1 MDTET
6 AGQKF
11 PPAKSGGLFSPKFPA
26 MLSDGHTANG
36 PSPGRHIDGIGVIAM
51 AFDRRRGKRKKIPA
65 PPRAGKKS
73 PFLLMKPLEE
83 PANAFLPPVR
93 VELLGNRQAI
103 VDGCRGII
111 EYSDSCIRLSTD
123 RLILKFTGTGLTI
136 KSLSDSGVIVEGT
149 VLALEYS

>member
-1 MDTET
+1 
-6 AGQKF
+6 
-11 PPAKSGGLFSPKFPA
+11 
-26 MLSDGHTANG
+26 
-36 PSPGRHIDGIGVIAM
+36 
-51 AFDRRRGKRKKIPA
+51 
-65 PPRAGKKS
+65 
-73 PFLLMKPLEE
+73 MKPLEE